1 VEGGRR
7 RARREEERRGK
18 EEAIAV
24 GNENVNEAE
33 VIGGKLGIAF
43 SFLFLFLFFFCL
55 LNKTKFVGA
64 SLKRFVV
71 LYTWDIF

>member
-1 VEGGRR
+1 MEVGRR
-7 RARREEERRGK
+7 RARGEEERRGK

-43 SFLFLFLFFFCL
+43 SFLFFF
-55 LNKTKFVGA
+55 V
-64 SLKRFVV
+64 S
-71 LYTWDIF
+71 